1 MLSFHDSLFHGLN
14 QLWHELGMLR
24 HLSLFGHRNTDLY
37 FSLLQ
42 VFLKAIPLHLLV
54 YLDLLAAVRLPRRLR
69 LDSIHNPLLSQT
81 FWKIMLAKITQ
92 TPPQI
97 RNEFNSDFLL
107 KVLIV
112 LPTYFWQCKCSD
124 FVGVCK
130 WALNA
135 FKSTDSIN
143 SFKTSPTLSLFNGL
157 NYLFS
162 DKVKGKL
169 DYRRFENQ

>member
-1 MLSFHDSLFHGLN
+1 MCVTELN
-14 QLWHELGMLR
+14 FIPR
-24 HLSLFGHRNTDLY
+24 TKF
-37 FSLLQ
+37 
-42 VFLKAIPLHLLV
+42 IPLYLLL
-54 YLDLLAAVRLPRRLR
+54 YLDLAAAVRLPRRLR

-143 SFKTSPTLSLFNGL
+143 SFKTTSPTLSLFNGL

-162 DKVKGKL
+162 GKV
-169 DYRRFENQ
+169 N

>member
-1 MLSFHDSLFHGLN
+1 MPRTN
-14 QLWHELGMLR
+14 
-24 HLSLFGHRNTDLY
+24 
-37 FSLLQ
+37 
-42 VFLKAIPLHLLV
+42 AIPLYLLL
-54 YLDLLAAVRLPRRLR
+54 YLDVAAAVRLPRRLR

-143 SFKTSPTLSLFNGL
+143 SFKTSPTLNSFNGL

-169 DYRRFENQ
+169 NYIRFENQ

>member
-1 MLSFHDSLFHGLN
+1 MFVCLFLRANSFSYSLYAKAYLFFLLYLN
-14 QLWHELGMLR
+14 Q
-24 HLSLFGHRNTDLY
+24 
-37 FSLLQ
+37 
-42 VFLKAIPLHLLV
+42 AA
-54 YLDLLAAVRLPRRLR
+54 AAVRLPRRLR

-143 SFKTSPTLSLFNGL
+143 SFKKQAPHWV
-157 NYLFS
+157 YLM
-162 DKVKGKL
+162 G
-169 DYRRFENQ
+169 